1 MVNEILTFIDNTDA
15 FVLILALGW
24 GLLILYVLILLVR
37 GILSFL
43 QKRKYTK
50 LFLGN
55 RENKEN
61 IHDLLAEVSEYYKE
75 KNAVGKAIREAVD
88 YLENSMLKDY
98 ETAFEGIEKI
108 MRGKK
113 IKQMHEDAVAFYQK
127 PKEENLDGSAI
138 SNSVDEQFKETEEAK
153 EEQFTPTA

>member
-1 MVNEILTFIDNTDA
+1 MVNKILTFIDNTDA

-24 GLLILYVLILLVR
+24 GLLILYILILLVR
-37 GILSFL
+37 GILSFF

-50 LFLGN
+50 LFLDN
-55 RENKEN
+55 RDSKEN
-61 IHDLLAEVSEYYKE
+61 IHDLLAEVSEYYKG

-98 ETAFEGIEKI
+98 ETAFDGIEKI
-108 MRGKK
+108 IRGKK

-127 PKEENLDGSAI
+127 PKEENLDESAI
-138 SNSVDEQFKETEEAK
+138 SNSVDEQFKESEKTK
-153 EEQFTPTA
+153 EEQFAPTT